1 MPVVK
6 DGENPLEIILR
17 VVNYNL
23 VTLKSGVD
31 SKEQSI
37 TSFVLDNPGLIE
49 AEQFCN
55 HLIHNMPIFFLY
67 ESNRKLWIRYKIN
80 SCIFISKLLNF
91 YTKD

>member
-6 DGENPLEIILR
+6 DGENPLEIILK

-37 TSFVLDNPGLIE
+37 TSFVVGNPGLIE

-55 HLIHNMPIFFLY
+55 HLIHNMPIFYMNQIENYELDIRLIYAFL
-67 ESNRKLWIRYKIN
+67 
-80 SCIFISKLLNF
+80 
-91 YTKD
+91 

>member
-55 HLIHNMPIFFLY
+55 NLIHNMPIFYMNQIENYELDIRLIHAFL
-67 ESNRKLWIRYKIN
+67 
-80 SCIFISKLLNF
+80 
-91 YTKD
+91 

>member
-49 AEQFCN
+49 AAEQFCN
-55 HLIHNMPIFFLY
+55 HLIHNMPIFYMNQIENYELDIRLIHAFL
-67 ESNRKLWIRYKIN
+67 
-80 SCIFISKLLNF
+80 
-91 YTKD
+91 

>member
-1 MPVVK
+1 MVK
-6 DGENPLEIILR
+6 DGENPLEIILK

-37 TSFVLDNPGLIE
+37 TSFVVGNPGLIE

-55 HLIHNMPIFFLY
+55 HLIHNMPIFLY
-67 ESNRKLWIRYKIN
+67 ESNRKL
-80 SCIFISKLLNF
+80 
-91 YTKD
+91 

>member
-6 DGENPLEIILR
+6 DGENLLEIILK

-23 VTLKSGVD
+23 VTLKSGAD

-55 HLIHNMPIFFLY
+55 HLIHNMAIFCINEIENYEFDIRLIPAFL
-67 ESNRKLWIRYKIN
+67 
-80 SCIFISKLLNF
+80 
-91 YTKD
+91 